1 MSLITELKRRNVLR
15 VAAAYL
21 VVGWLLTEVLT
32 TILPTFG
39 APDWAAKGVI
49 LLFAFG
55 FIPTVILSW
64 VDELTPDGIKKES
77 DVDRDDANHSASV
90 GKLDYVTI
98 AGVVLAIVFIAFF
111 SASQSPEDSD
121 IPAVAISDES
131 VAVLPFVNMSNDQDN
146 EYFSDGLTETLLHML
161 AQIPGLKVA
170 ARTSSFAF
178 KGQNMDI
185 REIAD
190 ALQVAHVLEGSV
202 QQSGSRIRI
211 TAQLIRASDGYHVWS
226 ESFDRESDDIFG
238 IQDEIAS
245 RVGTAL
251 SASLLGIDAETLVAG
266 IGTEN
271 PDAYDL
277 YLQALKQRET
287 FSYGGLEAAEGLLKG
302 ALIIDPNFLDAKTEL
317 ASNYLHQFET
327 GLKAQDDTAAS
338 VLAIT
343 DQVLAVDPDSVRA
356 LATRMF
362 VQALPGTTAS
372 SVVTIPDAIANL
384 KVLVAENPREYQVRT
399 LLSDL
404 LQATRHTEEALQ
416 LQQDALELDP
426 YNARIHYEI
435 GTLYQQLEQPD
446 EARAALLKSLEIEP
460 SQPNAYLTLAGIS
473 MELGDGVGYLK
484 QSLRG
489 MDVDSQDHEI
499 PGFIAL
505 FLYRLGL
512 VEEADDFRE
521 RVMAIAPTSGIAYR
535 INLERAISLGDT
547 EASVAAARRAIED
560 DIEDRLF
567 AYGSAVQ
574 HLLRVAAQ
582 NGTVEAETAY
592 LNQHAPGILDI
603 DADEI
608 PGRFLNAQRVAF
620 DAWYT
625 TLDRAELDRR
635 IVRIQEIASSYG
647 VDLSEN
653 PGVQLTVMAL
663 QDDVDGAVELALT
676 DVLSRSVLTNLG
688 WRSRFSQAQ
697 FEGFVADPRVQAALQ
712 KWEAE
717 EEAVRDQVRRFLLD
731 LISAA

>member
-32 TILPTFG
+32 TVLPTFG

-64 VDELTPDGIKKES
+64 VYELTPDGIKKES
-77 DVDRDDANHSASV
+77 DVDRDDANQSASV

-121 IPAVAISDES
+121 SPAVAISNES

-161 AQIPGLKVA
+161 AQIPDLKVA

-251 SASLLGIDAETLVAG
+251 STSLLGVDAEKLVAG

-302 ALIIDPNFLDAKTEL
+302 ALIIDPNFLDAKSEL
-317 ASNYLHQFET
+317 ASNYLHQLET
-327 GLKAQDDTAAS
+327 GLKGQDDTVAS

-372 SVVTIPDAIANL
+372 SAVTIPDAIANL
-384 KVLVAENPREYQVRT
+384 RVLVAENPRERGR
-399 LLSDL
+399 SSGAGPPGGPL
-404 LQATRHTEEALQ
+404 LQLH
-416 LQQDALELDP
+416 
-426 YNARIHYEI
+426 AR
-435 GTLYQQLEQPD
+435 G
-446 EARAALLKSLEIEP
+446 
-460 SQPNAYLTLAGIS
+460 
-473 MELGDGVGYLK
+473 
-484 QSLRG
+484 
-489 MDVDSQDHEI
+489 
-499 PGFIAL
+499 
-505 FLYRLGL
+505 
-512 VEEADDFRE
+512 
-521 RVMAIAPTSGIAYR
+521 
-535 INLERAISLGDT
+535 
-547 EASVAAARRAIED
+547 
-560 DIEDRLF
+560 
-567 AYGSAVQ
+567 
-574 HLLRVAAQ
+574 
-582 NGTVEAETAY
+582 
-592 LNQHAPGILDI
+592 
-603 DADEI
+603 
-608 PGRFLNAQRVAF
+608 
-620 DAWYT
+620 
-625 TLDRAELDRR
+625 
-635 IVRIQEIASSYG
+635 
-647 VDLSEN
+647 
-653 PGVQLTVMAL
+653 
-663 QDDVDGAVELALT
+663 
-676 DVLSRSVLTNLG
+676 LSR
-688 WRSRFSQAQ
+688 
-697 FEGFVADPRVQAALQ
+697 
-712 KWEAE
+712 
-717 EEAVRDQVRRFLLD
+717 
-731 LISAA
+731 